1 MRPTLYFTLVLLTL
15 LLSLPATTVQATEKV
30 AEATATL
37 AGDKP
42 AEQKDTRVDHLR
54 AYLRSHN
61 SPLAEDAE
69 VLIREADKH
78 DLDWRLVASIA
89 GLESTFGKHVPV
101 GSYNA
106 WGWGI
111 PTGASSGIGFTSWK
125 QGISTVSEGLRN
137 RYINRGATSLEQIGR
152 IYAASPTWAV
162 RVRFF
167 MEKIEEFK
175 PTDPDHIAFA
185 L

>member
-1 MRPTLYFTLVLLTL
+1 MRPTIYFVLAFYTL
-15 LLSLPATTVQATEKV
+15 LLSLPATPVQAADKV
-30 AEATATL
+30 ADATATL
-37 AGDKP
+37 AEDLP
-42 AEQKDTRVDHLR
+42 VEVHDERVDHLR

-61 SPLAEDAE
+61 SPLSDDAE

-78 DLDWRLVASIA
+78 ELDWRLVASIA
-89 GLESTFGKHVPV
+89 GLESTFGKRIPV

-111 PTGASSGIGFTSWK
+111 PTGARSGIGFTSWEH
-125 QGISTVSEGLRN
+125 GISTVSEGLRKK
-137 RYINRGATSLEQIGR
+137 YINRGATSLEQIGR

-162 RVRFF
+162 RVQYF
-167 MEKIEEFK
+167 MDKIATFK
-175 PTDPDHIAFA
+175 PTDPEHIAFA